1 MLQMRINYEFMK
13 TVFTLLCVI
22 SISLCSFGQKA
33 KLSKADK
40 KYEKYSYIDAIEIYK
55 KVADKGYKSV
65 ELFQKLGNAYYF
77 NGELEKAATSYESL
91 FALNEE
97 VAPEYYFRYAQ
108 ALKAIGNYEKSNQY
122 MELFAAKTNDSRG
135 KLFLQNKNYLNDID
149 VNTGKYILDTTT
161 INSEF
166 YDYGPSFFGNKIV
179 FTSSR
184 SDGNQYTK
192 IHDWTKQTFT
202 DLFIVSMDT
211 EGKFEQVENFSKTIN
226 TKFNE
231 SSPVFTKDG
240 KTMYFTRNNYN
251 DGKKRKSDDKVILEK
266 IYKAKLV
273 NNEWTNITELPF
285 SNDNYKTAHPALS
298 LDEKTLYFA
307 SNMPGSYGNSDL
319 YKVAIDK
326 HGKFGTPENLGPTI
340 NTEGRE
346 TFPFIDANNNLF
358 FASDGHLGL
367 GGLDIFEAKANGT
380 SFEKPLNIGKPV
392 NSSKD
397 DFGYVVNSDN
407 LGFFSSNR
415 KGGKGFDDIYTFK
428 ICTHILTGVITDADT
443 KEILPNAK
451 VTLFDDKM
459 TMIAETIASEKGMY
473 LFKIECNKKYFV
485 RASKEN
491 YDSNEKSFE
500 AVAITGTSVLDL
512 ELKQNIFPIE
522 VGTDL
527 AKLLNISIIYFD
539 LDKWNIR
546 PDAAQDLE
554 KIIAVMN
561 QYPTM
566 TIAIR
571 SHTDS
576 RQTHKYNE
584 QLSDKR
590 AKATLEFMVYNGIA
604 RNRLTAKGFG
614 ETQLL
619 NNCSDNQP
627 CSEEEHQKNRRS
639 EFIVVKM

>member
-1 MLQMRINYEFMK
+1 MRINLKPMK
-13 TVFTLLCVI
+13 TIYTLLYI
-22 SISLCSFGQKA
+22 LSITCCSFGQGV
-33 KLSKADK
+33 KLAKADK
-40 KYEKYSYIDAIEIYK
+40 KYEKYAYIDAIEIYE
-55 KVADKGYKSV
+55 KVAEKGYKSV
-65 ELFQKLGNAYYF
+65 DLFQKLGNAYYF
-77 NGELEKAATSYESL
+77 NGNLDKAAKSYDAL

-108 ALKAIGNYEKSNQY
+108 TLKAIGNYEKSNQY

-149 VNTGKYILDTTT
+149 VNTGKYILDTTN

-202 DLFIVSMDT
+202 DLFIVSMNA
-211 EGKFEQVENFSKTIN
+211 EGKLEQVENFSKTIN

-266 IYKAKLV
+266 IYKAELV

-298 LDEKTLYFA
+298 PDEKTLYFA

-319 YKVAIDK
+319 YKVSIDK
-326 HGKFGTPENLGPTI
+326 NGKFGTPENLGPTI

-367 GGLDIFEAKANGT
+367 GGLDIFEAKVNGK
-380 SFEKPLNIGKPV
+380 SFEKPINIGKPV
-392 NSSKD
+392 NSTKD
-397 DFGYVVNSDN
+397 DFGYVVNSEN
-407 LGFFSSNR
+407 LGFFSSSR
-415 KGGKGFDDIYTFK
+415 EGGKGFDDIYTFK
-428 ICTHILTGVITDADT
+428 ICTHILKGIITDAET

-459 TMIAETIASEKGMY
+459 TIISETIASEKGIY
-473 LFKIECNKKYFV
+473 QFKIECNKKYYV
-485 RASKEN
+485 RASKET
-491 YDSNEKSFE
+491 YDTNEKSFD
-500 AVAITGTSVLDL
+500 AVSTIGTSTLDL
-512 ELKQNIFPIE
+512 ELKSNVLPIE

-527 AKLLNISIIYFD
+527 AKLFNISIIYFD

-546 PDAAQDLE
+546 PDAVEDLE
-554 KIIAVMN
+554 KIIQVLH
-561 QYPTM
+561 QYPAM
-566 TIAIR
+566 TITIR

-584 QLSDKR
+584 QLSGKR
-590 AKATLEFMVYNGIA
+590 ANSTLEFIVKNGIA
-604 RNRLTAKGFG
+604 RNRLTAKGYG

-619 NNCSDNQP
+619 NNCSDNIP

>member
-1 MLQMRINYEFMK
+1 MLKMRINLKPMK
-13 TVFTLLCVI
+13 TIYTLLYI
-22 SISLCSFGQKA
+22 LSITCCSFGQGV
-33 KLSKADK
+33 KLAKADK
-40 KYEKYSYIDAIEIYK
+40 KYEKYAYIDAIEIYE
-55 KVADKGYKSV
+55 KVAEKGYKSV
-65 ELFQKLGNAYYF
+65 DLFQKLGNAYYF
-77 NGELEKAATSYESL
+77 NGNLDKAAKSYDAL

-108 ALKAIGNYEKSNQY
+108 TLKAIGNYEKSNQY

-202 DLFIVSMDT
+202 DLFIVSMNA
-211 EGKFEQVENFSKTIN
+211 EGKLEQVENFSKKIN

-266 IYKAKLV
+266 IYKAELV

-298 LDEKTLYFA
+298 PDEKTLYFA

-319 YKVAIDK
+319 YKVSIDK
-326 HGKFGTPENLGPTI
+326 NGKFGTPENLGPTI

-346 TFPFIDANNNLF
+346 TFPFIDADNNLF
-358 FASDGHLGL
+358 FASDGHPGL
-367 GGLDIFEAKANGT
+367 GGLDIFETKVNNN
-380 SFEKPLNIGKPV
+380 SFEKPVNIGKPL
-392 NSSKD
+392 NSQLD
-397 DFGYVVNSDN
+397 DFGYVTNKDG

-415 KGGKGFDDIYTFK
+415 DGGIGFDDIYTFR
-428 ICTHILTGVITDADT
+428 ICTHTLSGLITDIDT
-443 KEILPNAK
+443 KEILPNSK
-451 VTLFDDKM
+451 VILYDDKM
-459 TMIAETIASEKGMY
+459 NKISETIASEKGLY
-473 LFKIECNKKYFV
+473 SFKIDCNKKYLV
-485 RASKEN
+485 RVSKEE
-491 YDSNEKSFE
+491 YETIEKSFE
-500 AVAITGTSVLDL
+500 PISINEESKLDF
-512 ELKQNIFPIE
+512 ELKRKIFPIE

-527 AKLLNISIIYFD
+527 AKVLNISIIYFD

-546 PDAAQDLE
+546 KDAAEDLE

-561 QYPTM
+561 QYPSM
-566 TIAIR
+566 TIDIR

-576 RQTHKYNE
+576 RQSHKYNE
-584 QLSDKR
+584 QLSDRR
-590 AKATLEFMVYNGIA
+590 AKSTLEFMVKNGIN
-604 RNRLTAKGFG
+604 RSRLTAKGYG
-614 ETQLL
+614 ETQLV
-619 NNCSDNQP
+619 NNCSDDVP
-627 CSEEEHQKNRRS
+627 CSETEHQKNRRS
-639 EFIVVKM
+639 EFIVIKM

>member
-1 MLQMRINYEFMK
+1 MLKMRINLKPMK
-13 TVFTLLCVI
+13 TIYTLLYI
-22 SISLCSFGQKA
+22 LSITCCSFGQGV
-33 KLSKADK
+33 KLAKADK
-40 KYEKYSYIDAIEIYK
+40 KYEKYAYIDAIEIYE
-55 KVADKGYKSV
+55 KVAEKGYKSV
-65 ELFQKLGNAYYF
+65 DLFQKLGNAYYF
-77 NGELEKAATSYESL
+77 NGNLDKAAKSYNAL

-108 ALKAIGNYEKSNQY
+108 TLKAIGNYEKSNQY

-166 YDYGPSFFGNKIV
+166 YDYGTSFFGNKIV

-202 DLFIVSMDT
+202 DLFIVSMDA
-211 EGKFEQVENFSKTIN
+211 EGKLEQVENFSKTIN

-266 IYKAKLV
+266 IYKADLV

-298 LDEKTLYFA
+298 PDEKTLYFA

-319 YKVAIDK
+319 YKVSIDK
-326 HGKFGTPENLGPTI
+326 NGKFGTPENLGPTI

-346 TFPFIDANNNLF
+346 TFPFIDANNNLI

-367 GGLDIFEAKANGT
+367 GGLDIFEAKANGK
-380 SFEKPLNIGKPV
+380 SFEKPINIGKPV
-392 NSSKD
+392 NSTKD
-397 DFGYVVNSDN
+397 DFGYVVNSEN

-415 KGGKGFDDIYTFK
+415 DGGKGFDDIYTFK
-428 ICTHILTGVITDADT
+428 ICTHMLTGIITDAET
-443 KEILPNAK
+443 KEILPDAK

-459 TMIAETIASEKGMY
+459 TLISETIASENGIY
-473 LFKIECNKKYFV
+473 QFKIECNKKYYV
-485 RASKEN
+485 RASKETYN
-491 YDSNEKSFE
+491 TNEKSFD
-500 AVAITGTSVLDL
+500 AVSIIGTSTLDI
-512 ELKQNIFPIE
+512 ELKRNVFPIE

-527 AKLLNISIIYFD
+527 AKLFNISIIYFD

-546 PDAAQDLE
+546 PDAAEDLE
-554 KIIAVMN
+554 KIIQVLQ
-561 QYPTM
+561 QYPAM
-566 TIAIR
+566 TIDIR

-590 AKATLEFMVYNGIA
+590 ANSTLEFIINNGIA
-604 RNRLTAKGFG
+604 RNRLTAKGYG

-619 NNCSDNQP
+619 NNCADNQP

-639 EFIVVKM
+639 EFIVIKM

>member
-1 MLQMRINYEFMK
+1 MRINLKPMK
-13 TVFTLLCVI
+13 TIYTLLYI
-22 SISLCSFGQKA
+22 LSITCCSFGQGV
-33 KLSKADK
+33 KLAKADK
-40 KYEKYSYIDAIEIYK
+40 KYEKYAYIDAIEIYE
-55 KVADKGYKSV
+55 KVAEKGYKSDD
-65 ELFQKLGNAYYF
+65 LFQKLGNAYYF
-77 NGELEKAATSYESL
+77 NGNLDKAAKSYDAL

-108 ALKAIGNYEKSNQY
+108 TLKAIGNYEKSNQY

-202 DLFIVSMDT
+202 DLFIVSMNA
-211 EGKFEQVENFSKTIN
+211 EGKLEQVENFSKTIN

-266 IYKAKLV
+266 IYKAVLV
-273 NNEWTNITELPF
+273 NNEWSNITELPF

-298 LDEKTLYFA
+298 ADEKTLYFA

-319 YKVAIDK
+319 YKVSIDK
-326 HGKFGTPENLGPTI
+326 NGKFGTPENLGPTI

-346 TFPFIDANNNLF
+346 TFPFIDANNNLI

-367 GGLDIFEAKANGT
+367 GGLDIFEAKANGK
-380 SFEKPLNIGKPV
+380 SFEKPINIGKPV
-392 NSSKD
+392 NSTKD
-397 DFGYVVNSDN
+397 DFGYVVNSEN

-415 KGGKGFDDIYTFK
+415 DGGKGFDDIYTFK
-428 ICTHILTGVITDADT
+428 ICTHILTGIITDAET
-443 KEILPNAK
+443 KEILPDAK

-459 TMIAETIASEKGMY
+459 TLISETIASEKGIY
-473 LFKIECNKKYFV
+473 QFKIECNKKYYV
-485 RASKEN
+485 RASKETYN
-491 YDSNEKSFE
+491 TNEKSFD
-500 AVAITGTSVLDL
+500 AVSIIGTSTLDI
-512 ELKQNIFPIE
+512 ELKRNVFPIE

-527 AKLLNISIIYFD
+527 AKLFNISIIYFD

-546 PDAAQDLE
+546 PDAAEDLE
-554 KIIAVMN
+554 KIIQVLQ
-561 QYPTM
+561 QYPAM
-566 TIAIR
+566 TIDIR

-590 AKATLEFMVYNGIA
+590 ANSTLEFIVNNGIA
-604 RNRLTAKGFG
+604 RNRLTAKGYG

-619 NNCSDNQP
+619 NNCADNQP

>member
-1 MLQMRINYEFMK
+1 MRINLKPMK
-13 TVFTLLCVI
+13 TIYTLLYI
-22 SISLCSFGQKA
+22 LSITCSSFGQEV
-33 KLSKADK
+33 KLAKADK
-40 KYEKYSYIDAIEIYK
+40 KYEKYAYIDAIEVYE
-55 KVADKGYKSV
+55 KVAEKGYKSV
-65 ELFQKLGNAYYF
+65 DLFQKLGNAYYF
-77 NGELEKAATSYESL
+77 NGNLDKAAKSYDAL

-97 VAPEYYFRYAQ
+97 VAPEYYFRYAHT
-108 ALKAIGNYEKSNQY
+108 LKVIGNYEKSNQY

-149 VNTGKYILDTTT
+149 VNTGKYILDTTN

-202 DLFIVSMDT
+202 DLFIVSMNA
-211 EGKFEQVENFSKTIN
+211 EGKLEQVENFSKTIN

-266 IYKAKLV
+266 IYKAELV

-298 LDEKTLYFA
+298 PDEKTLYFA

-319 YKVAIDK
+319 YKVSIDK
-326 HGKFGTPENLGPTI
+326 NGKFGTPENLGPTI

-367 GGLDIFEAKANGT
+367 GGLDIFETKVNGK
-380 SFEKPLNIGKPV
+380 SFEKPINIGKPV
-392 NSSKD
+392 NSTKD
-397 DFGYVVNSDN
+397 DFGYVVNSEN

-415 KGGKGFDDIYTFK
+415 DGGKGFDDIYTFK
-428 ICTHILTGVITDADT
+428 ICTHIISGIITDVET

-451 VTLFDDKM
+451 VMLFDDKM
-459 TMIAETIASEKGMY
+459 TIISETIASEKGIY
-473 LFKIECNKKYFV
+473 QFKIECNKKYYV
-485 RASKEN
+485 RASKET
-491 YDSNEKSFE
+491 YDTNEKSFD
-500 AVAITGTSVLDL
+500 AVSTIGTSTLDI
-512 ELKQNIFPIE
+512 ELKRNVFPIE

-527 AKLLNISIIYFD
+527 AKLFNISIIYFD

-546 PDAAQDLE
+546 PDAAEDLE
-554 KIIAVMN
+554 KIIQVLH
-561 QYPTM
+561 QYPAM

-571 SHTDS
+571 SHTDC

-590 AKATLEFMVYNGIA
+590 ANSTLEFIVKNGIA
-604 RNRLTAKGFG
+604 RNRLTAKGYG

-619 NNCSDNQP
+619 NNCSDNIP

>member
-1 MLQMRINYEFMK
+1 MRINLKPMK
-13 TVFTLLCVI
+13 TIYTLLYI
-22 SISLCSFGQKA
+22 LSITCCSFGQGV
-33 KLSKADK
+33 KLAKADK
-40 KYEKYSYIDAIEIYK
+40 KYEKYAYIDAIEIYE
-55 KVADKGYKSV
+55 KVAEKGYKSV
-65 ELFQKLGNAYYF
+65 DLFQKLGNAYYF
-77 NGELEKAATSYESL
+77 NGNLDKAAKSYDAL

-108 ALKAIGNYEKSNQY
+108 TLKVIGNYEKSNQY

-166 YDYGPSFFGNKIV
+166 YDYGTSFFGNKIV

-211 EGKFEQVENFSKTIN
+211 EGKLEQVENFSKTIN

-266 IYKAKLV
+266 IYKAELV

-298 LDEKTLYFA
+298 PDEKTLYFA

-319 YKVAIDK
+319 YKVSIDK
-326 HGKFGTPENLGPTI
+326 NGKFGTPENLGPTI

-346 TFPFIDANNNLF
+346 TFPFIDANNNLI

-367 GGLDIFEAKANGT
+367 GGLDIFEAKANGK
-380 SFEKPLNIGKPV
+380 SFEKPINIGKPV
-392 NSSKD
+392 NSTKD
-397 DFGYVVNSDN
+397 DFGYVVNSEN

-415 KGGKGFDDIYTFK
+415 DGGKGFDDIYTFK
-428 ICTHILTGVITDADT
+428 ICTHMLTGIITDAET

-459 TMIAETIASEKGMY
+459 TIISETIASEKGIY
-473 LFKIECNKKYFV
+473 QFKIECNKKYYV
-485 RASKEN
+485 RASKETYN
-491 YDSNEKSFE
+491 TNEKSFD
-500 AVAITGTSVLDL
+500 AVSTIGTSTLDL
-512 ELKQNIFPIE
+512 ELKRNVFPIE
-522 VGTDL
+522 VGTNL
-527 AKLLNISIIYFD
+527 AKLFNISIIYFD

-546 PDAAQDLE
+546 PGAAEDLE
-554 KIIAVMN
+554 KIIQVLH
-561 QYPTM
+561 QYPAM

-590 AKATLEFMVYNGIA
+590 ANSTLEFIVKNGIA
-604 RNRLTAKGFG
+604 RNRLTAKGYG

-619 NNCSDNQP
+619 NNCSDNIP

>member
-1 MLQMRINYEFMK
+1 MRINLKPMK
-13 TVFTLLCVI
+13 TIYTLLYI
-22 SISLCSFGQKA
+22 LSITCCSFGQGV
-33 KLSKADK
+33 KLAKADK
-40 KYEKYSYIDAIEIYK
+40 KYEKYAYIDAIEIYE
-55 KVADKGYKSV
+55 KVAEKGYKSV
-65 ELFQKLGNAYYF
+65 DLFQKLGNAYYF
-77 NGELEKAATSYESL
+77 NGNLDKAAKSYDAL

-108 ALKAIGNYEKSNQY
+108 TLKAIGNYEKSNQY

-149 VNTGKYILDTTT
+149 VNTGKYILDTTN

-184 SDGNQYTK
+184 SDGNQHTK

-202 DLFIVSMDT
+202 DLFIVSMNA
-211 EGKFEQVENFSKTIN
+211 EGKLEQVENFSKKIN

-266 IYKAKLV
+266 IYKAELV

-298 LDEKTLYFA
+298 PDEKTLYFA

-319 YKVAIDK
+319 YKVSIDK
-326 HGKFGTPENLGPTI
+326 NGKFGTPENLGPTI

-367 GGLDIFEAKANGT
+367 GGLDIFQAKVNGK
-380 SFEKPLNIGKPV
+380 SFEKPINISKPV
-392 NSSKD
+392 NSTKD
-397 DFGYVVNSDN
+397 DFAYVVNSEN

-415 KGGKGFDDIYTFK
+415 DGGKGFDDIYTFK
-428 ICTHILTGVITDADT
+428 ICTHIISGIITDVET

-459 TMIAETIASEKGMY
+459 TIISETIASEKGIY
-473 LFKIECNKKYFV
+473 QFKIECNKKYYV
-485 RASKEN
+485 RASKET
-491 YDSNEKSFE
+491 YDTNEKSFD
-500 AVAITGTSVLDL
+500 AVSTIGTSTLDL
-512 ELKQNIFPIE
+512 ELKRNVFPIE

-527 AKLLNISIIYFD
+527 AKLFNISIIYFD

-546 PDAAQDLE
+546 PDAAEDLE
-554 KIIAVMN
+554 KIIQVLH
-561 QYPTM
+561 QYPAM

-590 AKATLEFMVYNGIA
+590 ANSTLEFIVKNGIA
-604 RNRLTAKGFG
+604 RNRLTAKGYG

-619 NNCSDNQP
+619 NNCSDNIP

>member
-1 MLQMRINYEFMK
+1 MRINLKPMK
-13 TVFTLLCVI
+13 KIYTLLYI
-22 SISLCSFGQKA
+22 LSITCCSFGQGV
-33 KLSKADK
+33 KLAKADK
-40 KYEKYSYIDAIEIYK
+40 KYEKYAYIDAIEIYE
-55 KVADKGYKSV
+55 KVAEKGYKSV
-65 ELFQKLGNAYYF
+65 DLFQKLGNAYYF
-77 NGELEKAATSYESL
+77 NGNLDKAAKSYDAL

-108 ALKAIGNYEKSNQY
+108 TLKAIGNYEKSNQY

-149 VNTGKYILDTTT
+149 VNTGKYILDTTN

-192 IHDWTKQTFT
+192 IHDWTKQNFT
-202 DLFIVSMDT
+202 DLFIVSMDA
-211 EGKFEQVENFSKTIN
+211 ERKLEQVENFSKTIN

-266 IYKAKLV
+266 IYKAELV

-298 LDEKTLYFA
+298 PDEKTLYFA

-319 YKVAIDK
+319 YKVSIDK
-326 HGKFGTPENLGPTI
+326 NGKFGKPENLGPTI

-346 TFPFIDANNNLF
+346 TFPFIDANNNLI
-358 FASDGHLGL
+358 FASDGHIGL
-367 GGLDIFEAKANGT
+367 GGLDIFEAKVNGK
-380 SFEKPLNIGKPV
+380 SFEKPINIGKPV
-392 NSSKD
+392 NSTKD
-397 DFGYVVNSDN
+397 DFGYVVNSEN

-415 KGGKGFDDIYTFK
+415 DGGKGFDDIYTFK
-428 ICTHILTGVITDADT
+428 ICTHMLTGIITDAET
-443 KEILPNAK
+443 KEILPDAK

-459 TMIAETIASEKGMY
+459 TIISETIASENGIY
-473 LFKIECNKKYFV
+473 QFKIECNKKYYV
-485 RASKEN
+485 RASKETYN
-491 YDSNEKSFE
+491 TNEKSFD
-500 AVAITGTSVLDL
+500 AVSIIGTSTLDI
-512 ELKQNIFPIE
+512 ELKRNVFPIE

-527 AKLLNISIIYFD
+527 AKLFNISIIYFD

-546 PDAAQDLE
+546 PDAAEDLE
-554 KIIAVMN
+554 KIIQVLH
-561 QYPTM
+561 QYPAM
-566 TIAIR
+566 TIDIR

-576 RQTHKYNE
+576 RQIHKYNE

-590 AKATLEFMVYNGIA
+590 ANSTLEFIVNNGIA
-604 RNRLTAKGFG
+604 RNRLTAKGYG

-619 NNCSDNQP
+619 NNCADNQP

-639 EFIVVKM
+639 EFIVIKM

>member
-1 MLQMRINYEFMK
+1 MK
-13 TVFTLLCVI
+13 TIYTLLYI
-22 SISLCSFGQKA
+22 LSITCCSFGQGV
-33 KLSKADK
+33 KLAKADK
-40 KYEKYSYIDAIEIYK
+40 KYEKYAYIDAIEIYE
-55 KVADKGYKSV
+55 KVAEKGYKSV
-65 ELFQKLGNAYYF
+65 DLFQKLGNAYYF
-77 NGELEKAATSYESL
+77 NGNLDKAAKSYDAL

-108 ALKAIGNYEKSNQY
+108 TLKVIGNYEKSNQY

-149 VNTGKYILDTTT
+149 VNTGKYILDTTN

-202 DLFIVSMDT
+202 DLFIVLMNA
-211 EGKFEQVENFSKTIN
+211 EGKLEQVENFSKTIN

-266 IYKAKLV
+266 IYKAELV

-298 LDEKTLYFA
+298 PDEKILYFA

-319 YKVAIDK
+319 YKVSIDK
-326 HGKFGTPENLGPTI
+326 NGKFGTPENLGPTI

-367 GGLDIFEAKANGT
+367 GGLDIFEAKANGK
-380 SFEKPLNIGKPV
+380 SFEKPINISKPV
-392 NSSKD
+392 NSTKD
-397 DFGYVVNSDN
+397 DFGYIVNGEN

-415 KGGKGFDDIYTFK
+415 DGGKGFDDIYTFK
-428 ICTHILTGVITDADT
+428 ICTHIISGIITDVET

-459 TMIAETIASEKGMY
+459 TIISETISSEKGIY
-473 LFKIECNKKYFV
+473 QFKIECNKKYYV
-485 RASKEN
+485 RASKET
-491 YDSNEKSFE
+491 YDTNEKSFD
-500 AVAITGTSVLDL
+500 AVSTIGTSTLDL
-512 ELKQNIFPIE
+512 ELKRNVFPIE

-527 AKLLNISIIYFD
+527 AKLFNISIIYFD

-546 PDAAQDLE
+546 PDAAEDLE
-554 KIIAVMN
+554 KIIQVLH
-561 QYPTM
+561 QYPAM

-590 AKATLEFMVYNGIA
+590 ANSTLEFIVKNGIA
-604 RNRLTAKGFG
+604 RNRLTAKGYG

-619 NNCSDNQP
+619 NNCSDNIP

-639 EFIVVKM
+639 EFIVIKM

>member
-1 MLQMRINYEFMK
+1 MLKMRINLKPMK
-13 TVFTLLCVI
+13 TIYTLLYI
-22 SISLCSFGQKA
+22 LSITCCSFGQGV
-33 KLSKADK
+33 KLAKADK
-40 KYEKYSYIDAIEIYK
+40 KYEKYAYIDAIEIYE
-55 KVADKGYKSV
+55 KVAEKGYKSV
-65 ELFQKLGNAYYF
+65 DLFQKLGNAYYF
-77 NGELEKAATSYESL
+77 NGNLDKAAKSYDAL

-108 ALKAIGNYEKSNQY
+108 TLKAIGNYEKSNQY

-202 DLFIVSMDT
+202 DLFIVSMNA
-211 EGKFEQVENFSKTIN
+211 EGKLEQVENFSKTIN

-266 IYKAKLV
+266 IYKAELV

-298 LDEKTLYFA
+298 PDEKTLYFA

-319 YKVAIDK
+319 YKVSIDK
-326 HGKFGTPENLGPTI
+326 NGKFGTPENLGPTI

-346 TFPFIDANNNLF
+346 TFPFIDANNNLI

-367 GGLDIFEAKANGT
+367 GGLDIFEAKANGK
-380 SFEKPLNIGKPV
+380 SFEKPINIGKPV
-392 NSSKD
+392 NSTKD
-397 DFGYVVNSDN
+397 DFGYVVNSEN

-415 KGGKGFDDIYTFK
+415 DGGKGFDDIYTFK
-428 ICTHILTGVITDADT
+428 ICTHMLTGIITDAET
-443 KEILPNAK
+443 TEILPNAK

-459 TMIAETIASEKGMY
+459 TIISETIASEKGIY
-473 LFKIECNKKYFV
+473 QFKIECNKKYYV
-485 RASKEN
+485 RASKET
-491 YDSNEKSFE
+491 YDTNEKSFD
-500 AVAITGTSVLDL
+500 AVSTIGTSTLDL
-512 ELKQNIFPIE
+512 ELKRNVFPIE

-527 AKLLNISIIYFD
+527 AKLFNISIIYFD

-546 PDAAQDLE
+546 PDAAEDLE
-554 KIIAVMN
+554 KIIQVLH
-561 QYPTM
+561 QYPAM
-566 TIAIR
+566 TIDIR

-590 AKATLEFMVYNGIA
+590 ANSTLEFIVNNGIA
-604 RNRLTAKGFG
+604 RNRLTAKGYG

-619 NNCSDNQP
+619 NNCADNQP

>member
-1 MLQMRINYEFMK
+1 MRINLKPMK
-13 TVFTLLCVI
+13 TIYTLLYI
-22 SISLCSFGQKA
+22 LSITCCSFGQGV
-33 KLSKADK
+33 KLAKADK
-40 KYEKYSYIDAIEIYK
+40 KYEKYAYIDAIEIYE
-55 KVADKGYKSV
+55 KVAEKGYKSV
-65 ELFQKLGNAYYF
+65 DLFQKLGNAYYF
-77 NGELEKAATSYESL
+77 NGNLDKAAKSYDAL

-108 ALKAIGNYEKSNQY
+108 TLKAIGNYEKSNQY

-202 DLFIVSMDT
+202 DLFIVSMDA
-211 EGKFEQVENFSKTIN
+211 EGKLEQVENFSKTIN

-266 IYKAKLV
+266 IYKAELV

-298 LDEKTLYFA
+298 PDEKTLYFA

-319 YKVAIDK
+319 YKVSIDK
-326 HGKFGTPENLGPTI
+326 NGKFGTPENLGPTI

-346 TFPFIDANNNLF
+346 TFPFIDANNNLI

-367 GGLDIFEAKANGT
+367 GGLDIFEAKANGK
-380 SFEKPLNIGKPV
+380 SFEKPINIGKPV
-392 NSSKD
+392 NSTKD
-397 DFGYVVNSDN
+397 DFGYVVNSEN

-415 KGGKGFDDIYTFK
+415 DGGKGFDDIYTFK
-428 ICTHILTGVITDADT
+428 ICTHILTGIITDAET
-443 KEILPNAK
+443 KEILPDAK

-459 TMIAETIASEKGMY
+459 TLISETIASEKGIY
-473 LFKIECNKKYFV
+473 QFKIECNKKYYV
-485 RASKEN
+485 RASKETYN
-491 YDSNEKSFE
+491 TNEKSFD
-500 AVAITGTSVLDL
+500 AVSIIGTSTLDI
-512 ELKQNIFPIE
+512 ELKRNVFPIE

-527 AKLLNISIIYFD
+527 AKLFNISIIYFD

-546 PDAAQDLE
+546 PDAAEDLE
-554 KIIAVMN
+554 KIIQVLQ
-561 QYPTM
+561 QYPAM
-566 TIAIR
+566 TIDIR

-590 AKATLEFMVYNGIA
+590 ANSTLEFIVNNGIA
-604 RNRLTAKGFG
+604 RNRLTAKGYG

-619 NNCSDNQP
+619 NNCADNQP

>member
-1 MLQMRINYEFMK
+1 MLKMRINLKPMK
-13 TVFTLLCVI
+13 TIYTLLYI
-22 SISLCSFGQKA
+22 LSITCCSFGQGV
-33 KLSKADK
+33 KLAKADK
-40 KYEKYSYIDAIEIYK
+40 KYEKYAYIDAIEIYE
-55 KVADKGYKSV
+55 KVAEKGYKSV
-65 ELFQKLGNAYYF
+65 DLFQKLGNAYYF
-77 NGELEKAATSYESL
+77 NGNLDKAAKSYDAL

-108 ALKAIGNYEKSNQY
+108 TLKAIGNYEKSNQY

-149 VNTGKYILDTTT
+149 VNTGKYILDTTN

-202 DLFIVSMDT
+202 DLFIVSMNA
-211 EGKFEQVENFSKTIN
+211 EGKLEQVENFSKTIN

-266 IYKAKLV
+266 IYKAELV

-298 LDEKTLYFA
+298 PDEKTLYFA

-319 YKVAIDK
+319 YKVSIDK
-326 HGKFGTPENLGPTI
+326 NGKFGTPENLGPTI

-367 GGLDIFEAKANGT
+367 GGLDIFEAKVNGK
-380 SFEKPLNIGKPV
+380 SFEKPINISKPV
-392 NSSKD
+392 NSTKD
-397 DFGYVVNSDN
+397 DFAYVVNSEN

-415 KGGKGFDDIYTFK
+415 DGGKGFDDIYTFK
-428 ICTHILTGVITDADT
+428 ICTHIISGIITDVET

-451 VTLFDDKM
+451 VMLFDDKM
-459 TMIAETIASEKGMY
+459 TIISEIIASEKGIY
-473 LFKIECNKKYFV
+473 QFKIECNKKYYV
-485 RASKEN
+485 RASKET
-491 YDSNEKSFE
+491 YDTNEKSFD
-500 AVAITGTSVLDL
+500 AVSTIGTSTLDL
-512 ELKQNIFPIE
+512 ELKRNEFPIE

-527 AKLLNISIIYFD
+527 AKLFNISIIYFD

-546 PDAAQDLE
+546 PDAAEDLE
-554 KIIAVMN
+554 KIIQVLH
-561 QYPTM
+561 QYPAM

-571 SHTDS
+571 SHTDN

-590 AKATLEFMVYNGIA
+590 ANSTLEFIVKNGIA
-604 RNRLTAKGFG
+604 KNRLTAKGYG

-619 NNCSDNQP
+619 NNCSDNIP

-639 EFIVVKM
+639 EFIVIKM

>member
-1 MLQMRINYEFMK
+1 MRINLKPMK
-13 TVFTLLCVI
+13 TIYTLLYI
-22 SISLCSFGQKA
+22 LSITCCSFGQGV
-33 KLSKADK
+33 KLAKADK
-40 KYEKYSYIDAIEIYK
+40 KYEKYAYIDAIEIYE
-55 KVADKGYKSV
+55 KVAEKGYKSV
-65 ELFQKLGNAYYF
+65 DLFQKLGNAYYF
-77 NGELEKAATSYESL
+77 NGNLDKAAKSYDAL

-108 ALKAIGNYEKSNQY
+108 TLKAIGNYEKSNQY

-202 DLFIVSMDT
+202 DLFIVSMNA
-211 EGKFEQVENFSKTIN
+211 EGKLEQVENFSKTIN

-266 IYKAKLV
+266 IYKAELV

-298 LDEKTLYFA
+298 PDEKTLYFA

-319 YKVAIDK
+319 YKVSIDK
-326 HGKFGTPENLGPTI
+326 NGKFGTPENLGPTI

-346 TFPFIDANNNLF
+346 TFPFIDANNNLI

-367 GGLDIFEAKANGT
+367 GGLDIFEAKANGK
-380 SFEKPLNIGKPV
+380 SFEKPINIGKPV
-392 NSSKD
+392 NSTKD
-397 DFGYVVNSDN
+397 DFGYVVNSEN

-415 KGGKGFDDIYTFK
+415 DGGKGFDDIYTFK
-428 ICTHILTGVITDADT
+428 ICTHILTGIITDAET
-443 KEILPNAK
+443 KEILPDAK

-459 TMIAETIASEKGMY
+459 TLISETIASEKGIY
-473 LFKIECNKKYFV
+473 QFKIECNKKYYV
-485 RASKEN
+485 RASKETYN
-491 YDSNEKSFE
+491 TNEKSFD
-500 AVAITGTSVLDL
+500 AVSIIGTSTLDI
-512 ELKQNIFPIE
+512 ELKRNVFPIE

-527 AKLLNISIIYFD
+527 AKLFNISIIYFD

-546 PDAAQDLE
+546 PDAAEDLE
-554 KIIAVMN
+554 KIIQVLQ
-561 QYPTM
+561 QYPAM
-566 TIAIR
+566 TIDIR

-590 AKATLEFMVYNGIA
+590 ANSTLEFIVNNGIA
-604 RNRLTAKGFG
+604 RNRLTAKGYG

-619 NNCSDNQP
+619 NNCADNQP

>member
-1 MLQMRINYEFMK
+1 MLKMRINLKPMK
-13 TVFTLLCVI
+13 TIYTLLYI
-22 SISLCSFGQKA
+22 LSITCCSFGQGV
-33 KLSKADK
+33 KLAKADK
-40 KYEKYSYIDAIEIYK
+40 KYEKYAYIDAIEIYE
-55 KVADKGYKSV
+55 KVAEKGYKSV
-65 ELFQKLGNAYYF
+65 DLFQKLGNAYYF
-77 NGELEKAATSYESL
+77 NGNLDKAAKSYDAL

-108 ALKAIGNYEKSNQY
+108 TLKAIGNYEKSNQY

-149 VNTGKYILDTTT
+149 VNTGKYILDTTN

-184 SDGNQYTK
+184 NDRNQYTK

-202 DLFIVSMDT
+202 DLFIVSMDA
-211 EGKFEQVENFSKTIN
+211 EGKLEQVENFSKTIN

-266 IYKAKLV
+266 IYKAELV

-298 LDEKTLYFA
+298 PDEKTLYFA

-319 YKVAIDK
+319 YKVSIDK
-326 HGKFGTPENLGPTI
+326 NGKFGTPENLGPTI

-367 GGLDIFEAKANGT
+367 GGLDIFEAKVNGK
-380 SFEKPLNIGKPV
+380 SFEKPINIGKPV
-392 NSSKD
+392 NSTKD
-397 DFGYVVNSDN
+397 DFGYVVNSEN
-407 LGFFSSNR
+407 LGFFSSSR
-415 KGGKGFDDIYTFK
+415 EGGKGFDDIYTFK
-428 ICTHILTGVITDADT
+428 ICTHILKGIITDAET

-459 TMIAETIASEKGMY
+459 TIISETIASEKGIY
-473 LFKIECNKKYFV
+473 QFKIECNKKYYV
-485 RASKEN
+485 RASKET
-491 YDSNEKSFE
+491 YDTNEKSFD
-500 AVAITGTSVLDL
+500 AVSTIGTSTLDL
-512 ELKQNIFPIE
+512 ELKCNVFPIE

-527 AKLLNISIIYFD
+527 AKLFNISIIYFD

-546 PDAAQDLE
+546 PDAAEDLE
-554 KIIAVMN
+554 KIIQVLH
-561 QYPTM
+561 QYPAM

-590 AKATLEFMVYNGIA
+590 ANSTLEFIVKNGIA
-604 RNRLTAKGFG
+604 KNRLTAKGYG

-619 NNCSDNQP
+619 NNCSDNIP

-639 EFIVVKM
+639 EFIVIKM

>member
-1 MLQMRINYEFMK
+1 MRINLKPMK
-13 TVFTLLCVI
+13 TIYTLLYI
-22 SISLCSFGQKA
+22 LSITCCSFGQGV
-33 KLSKADK
+33 KLAKADK
-40 KYEKYSYIDAIEIYK
+40 KYEKYAYIDAIEIYK

-108 ALKAIGNYEKSNQY
+108 TLKAIGNYEKSNQY

-202 DLFIVSMDT
+202 DLFIVSMNA
-211 EGKFEQVENFSKTIN
+211 EGKLEQVENFSKTIN

-266 IYKAKLV
+266 IYKAELV

-298 LDEKTLYFA
+298 PDEKTLYFA

-319 YKVAIDK
+319 YKVSIDK
-326 HGKFGTPENLGPTI
+326 NGKFGTPENLGPTI

-346 TFPFIDANNNLF
+346 TFPFIDANNNLI

-367 GGLDIFEAKANGT
+367 GGLDIFEAKANGK
-380 SFEKPLNIGKPV
+380 SFEKPINIGKPV
-392 NSSKD
+392 NSTKD
-397 DFGYVVNSDN
+397 DFGYVVNSEN

-415 KGGKGFDDIYTFK
+415 DGGKGFDDIYTFK
-428 ICTHILTGVITDADT
+428 ICTHMLTGIITDAET
-443 KEILPNAK
+443 TEILPNAK

-459 TMIAETIASEKGMY
+459 TIISETIASEKGIY
-473 LFKIECNKKYFV
+473 QFKIECNKKYYV
-485 RASKEN
+485 RASKETYN
-491 YDSNEKSFE
+491 TNEKSFD
-500 AVAITGTSVLDL
+500 AVSIIGTSTLDI
-512 ELKQNIFPIE
+512 ELKRNVFPIE

-527 AKLLNISIIYFD
+527 AKLFNISIIYFD

-546 PDAAQDLE
+546 PDAAEDLE
-554 KIIAVMN
+554 KIIQVLH
-561 QYPTM
+561 QYPAM
-566 TIAIR
+566 TIDIR

-590 AKATLEFMVYNGIA
+590 ANSTLEFIVNNGIA
-604 RNRLTAKGFG
+604 RNRLTAKGYG

-619 NNCSDNQP
+619 NNCADNQP

>member
-1 MLQMRINYEFMK
+1 MRINLKPMK
-13 TVFTLLCVI
+13 TIYTLLYI
-22 SISLCSFGQKA
+22 LSITCCSFGQGV
-33 KLSKADK
+33 KLAKADK
-40 KYEKYSYIDAIEIYK
+40 KYEKYAYIDAIEIYE
-55 KVADKGYKSV
+55 KVAEKGYKSV
-65 ELFQKLGNAYYF
+65 DLFQKLGNAYYF
-77 NGELEKAATSYESL
+77 NGNLDKAAKSYDAL

-108 ALKAIGNYEKSNQY
+108 TLKAIGNYEKSNQY

-202 DLFIVSMDT
+202 DLFIVSMDA
-211 EGKFEQVENFSKTIN
+211 EGKLEQVENFSKTIN

-266 IYKAKLV
+266 IYKAELV

-298 LDEKTLYFA
+298 PDEKTLYFA

-319 YKVAIDK
+319 YKVSIDK
-326 HGKFGTPENLGPTI
+326 NGKFGTPENLGPTI

-346 TFPFIDANNNLF
+346 TFPFIDANNNLI

-367 GGLDIFEAKANGT
+367 GGLDIFEAKANGK
-380 SFEKPLNIGKPV
+380 SFEKPINIGKPV
-392 NSSKD
+392 NSTKD
-397 DFGYVVNSDN
+397 DFGYVVNSEN

-415 KGGKGFDDIYTFK
+415 DGGKGFDDIYTFK
-428 ICTHILTGVITDADT
+428 ICTHILTGIITDAET
-443 KEILPNAK
+443 KEILPDAK

-459 TMIAETIASEKGMY
+459 TLISETIASEKGIY
-473 LFKIECNKKYFV
+473 QFKIECNKKYYV
-485 RASKEN
+485 RASKETYN
-491 YDSNEKSFE
+491 TNEKSFD
-500 AVAITGTSVLDL
+500 AVSIIGTSTLDI
-512 ELKQNIFPIE
+512 ELKRNVFPIE

-527 AKLLNISIIYFD
+527 AKLFNISIIYFD

-546 PDAAQDLE
+546 PDAAEDLE
-554 KIIAVMN
+554 KIIQVLH
-561 QYPTM
+561 QYPAM
-566 TIAIR
+566 TIDIR

-590 AKATLEFMVYNGIA
+590 ANSTLEFIANNGIA
-604 RNRLTAKGFG
+604 RNRLTAKGYG

-619 NNCSDNQP
+619 NNCADNQP

>member
-1 MLQMRINYEFMK
+1 MLKMRINLKPMK
-13 TVFTLLCVI
+13 TIYTLLYI
-22 SISLCSFGQKA
+22 LSITCCSFGQGV
-33 KLSKADK
+33 KLAKADK
-40 KYEKYSYIDAIEIYK
+40 KYEKYAYIDAIEIYE
-55 KVADKGYKSV
+55 KVAEKGYKSV
-65 ELFQKLGNAYYF
+65 DLFQKLGNAYYF
-77 NGELEKAATSYESL
+77 NGNLDKAAKSYDAL

-108 ALKAIGNYEKSNQY
+108 TLKAIGNYEKSNQY

-149 VNTGKYILDTTT
+149 VNTGKYILDTTN

-202 DLFIVSMDT
+202 DLFIVSMNA
-211 EGKFEQVENFSKTIN
+211 EGKLEQVENFSKTIN

-266 IYKAKLV
+266 IYKAELV

-298 LDEKTLYFA
+298 PDEKTLYFA

-319 YKVAIDK
+319 YKVSIDK
-326 HGKFGTPENLGPTI
+326 NGKFGTPENLGPTI

-367 GGLDIFEAKANGT
+367 GGLDIFETKVNGK
-380 SFEKPLNIGKPV
+380 SFEKPINIGKPV
-392 NSSKD
+392 NSTKD
-397 DFGYVVNSDN
+397 DFDYVVNSEN

-415 KGGKGFDDIYTFK
+415 DGGKGFDDIYTFK
-428 ICTHILTGVITDADT
+428 ICTHIISGIITDAET

-451 VTLFDDKM
+451 VMLFDDKM
-459 TMIAETIASEKGMY
+459 TIISETIASEKGIY
-473 LFKIECNKKYFV
+473 QFKIECNKKYYV
-485 RASKEN
+485 RASKET
-491 YDSNEKSFE
+491 YDTNEKSFD
-500 AVAITGTSVLDL
+500 AVSTIGTSTLDL
-512 ELKQNIFPIE
+512 ELKSNVLPIE

-527 AKLLNISIIYFD
+527 AKLFNISIIYFD

-546 PDAAQDLE
+546 PDAVEDLE
-554 KIIAVMN
+554 KIIQVLH
-561 QYPTM
+561 QYPAM
-566 TIAIR
+566 TITIR
-571 SHTDS
+571 SHTDC

-590 AKATLEFMVYNGIA
+590 ANSTLEFIVKNGIA
-604 RNRLTAKGFG
+604 RNRLTAKGYG

-619 NNCSDNQP
+619 NNCSDNIP

>member
-1 MLQMRINYEFMK
+1 MRINLKPMK
-13 TVFTLLCVI
+13 TIYTLLYI
-22 SISLCSFGQKA
+22 LSITCCSFGQGV
-33 KLSKADK
+33 KLAKADK
-40 KYEKYSYIDAIEIYK
+40 KYEKYAYIDAIEIYE
-55 KVADKGYKSV
+55 KVAEKGYKSV
-65 ELFQKLGNAYYF
+65 DLFQKLGNAYYF
-77 NGELEKAATSYESL
+77 NGNLDKAAKSYDAL

-108 ALKAIGNYEKSNQY
+108 TLKAIGNYEKSNQY

-149 VNTGKYILDTTT
+149 VNTGKYILDTTN

-184 SDGNQYTK
+184 SDGNQHTK

-202 DLFIVSMDT
+202 DLFIVSMNA
-211 EGKFEQVENFSKTIN
+211 EGKLEQVENFSKTIN

-266 IYKAKLV
+266 IYKAELV

-285 SNDNYKTAHPALS
+285 SNDNYKIAHPALS
-298 LDEKTLYFA
+298 PDEKTLYFA

-319 YKVAIDK
+319 YKVSIDK
-326 HGKFGTPENLGPTI
+326 NGKFGTPENLGPTI

-367 GGLDIFEAKANGT
+367 GGLDIFEAKVNGK
-380 SFEKPLNIGKPV
+380 SFEKPINISKPV
-392 NSSKD
+392 NSTKD
-397 DFGYVVNSDN
+397 DFAYVVNSEN

-415 KGGKGFDDIYTFK
+415 DGGKGFDDIYTFK
-428 ICTHILTGVITDADT
+428 ICTHILKGIITDSET

-459 TMIAETIASEKGMY
+459 TIISETIASEKGIY
-473 LFKIECNKKYFV
+473 QFKIECNKKYYV
-485 RASKEN
+485 RASKET
-491 YDSNEKSFE
+491 YDTNEKSFD
-500 AVAITGTSVLDL
+500 AVSTIGTSTLDL
-512 ELKQNIFPIE
+512 ELKRNVFPIE

-527 AKLLNISIIYFD
+527 AKLFNISIIYFD
-539 LDKWNIR
+539 IDKWNIR
-546 PDAAQDLE
+546 PDAAEDLE
-554 KIIAVMN
+554 KIIQVLH
-561 QYPTM
+561 QYPAM
-566 TIAIR
+566 TIDIR

-590 AKATLEFMVYNGIA
+590 ANSTLEFIVKNGIA
-604 RNRLTAKGFG
+604 RNRLTAKGYG

-619 NNCSDNQP
+619 NNCSDNIP

>member
-1 MLQMRINYEFMK
+1 MRINLKPMK
-13 TVFTLLCVI
+13 TIYTLLYI
-22 SISLCSFGQKA
+22 LSITCCSFGQGV
-33 KLSKADK
+33 KLAKADK
-40 KYEKYSYIDAIEIYK
+40 KYEKYAYIDAIEIYE
-55 KVADKGYKSV
+55 KVAEKGYKSV
-65 ELFQKLGNAYYF
+65 DLFQKLGNAYYF
-77 NGELEKAATSYESL
+77 NGNLDKAAKSYDAL

-108 ALKAIGNYEKSNQY
+108 TLKAIGNYEKSNQY

-166 YDYGPSFFGNKIV
+166 YDYGTSFFGNKIV

-202 DLFIVSMDT
+202 DLFIVSMDA
-211 EGKFEQVENFSKTIN
+211 EGKLEQVENFSKTIN

-266 IYKAKLV
+266 IYKAELV

-298 LDEKTLYFA
+298 PDEKTLYFA

-319 YKVAIDK
+319 YKVSIDK
-326 HGKFGTPENLGPTI
+326 NGKFGTPENLGPTI

-346 TFPFIDANNNLF
+346 TFPFIDANNNLI

-367 GGLDIFEAKANGT
+367 GGLDIFEAKANGK
-380 SFEKPLNIGKPV
+380 SFEKPINIGKPV
-392 NSSKD
+392 NSTKD
-397 DFGYVVNSDN
+397 DFGYVVNSEN

-415 KGGKGFDDIYTFK
+415 DGGKGFDDIYTFK
-428 ICTHILTGVITDADT
+428 ICTHMLTGIITDAET

-459 TMIAETIASEKGMY
+459 TIISETIASEKGIY
-473 LFKIECNKKYFV
+473 QFKIECNKKYYV
-485 RASKEN
+485 RASKETYN
-491 YDSNEKSFE
+491 TNEKSFD
-500 AVAITGTSVLDL
+500 AVSIIGTSTLDI
-512 ELKQNIFPIE
+512 ELKRNVFPIE

-527 AKLLNISIIYFD
+527 AKLFNISIIYFD

-546 PDAAQDLE
+546 PDAAEDLE
-554 KIIAVMN
+554 KIIQVLH
-561 QYPTM
+561 QYPAM
-566 TIAIR
+566 TIDIR

-590 AKATLEFMVYNGIA
+590 ANSTLEFIVNNGIA
-604 RNRLTAKGFG
+604 RNRLTAKGYG

-619 NNCSDNQP
+619 NNCADNQP

>member
-1 MLQMRINYEFMK
+1 MLKMRINLKPMK
-13 TVFTLLCVI
+13 TIYTLLYI
-22 SISLCSFGQKA
+22 LSITCCSFGQGV
-33 KLSKADK
+33 KLAKADK
-40 KYEKYSYIDAIEIYK
+40 KYEKYAYIDAIEIYE
-55 KVADKGYKSV
+55 KVAEKGYKSV
-65 ELFQKLGNAYYF
+65 DLFQKLGNAYYF
-77 NGELEKAATSYESL
+77 NGNLDKAAKSYDAL

-108 ALKAIGNYEKSNQY
+108 TLKAIGNYEKSNQY

-135 KLFLQNKNYLNDID
+135 KVFLQNKNYLNDID

-202 DLFIVSMDT
+202 DLFIVSMNA
-211 EGKFEQVENFSKTIN
+211 EGKLEQVENFSKTIN

-266 IYKAKLV
+266 IYKAELV

-298 LDEKTLYFA
+298 PDEKTLYFA

-319 YKVAIDK
+319 YKVSIDK
-326 HGKFGTPENLGPTI
+326 NGKFGTPENLGPTI

-346 TFPFIDANNNLF
+346 TFPFIDANNNLI

-367 GGLDIFEAKANGT
+367 GGLDIFEAKANGK
-380 SFEKPLNIGKPV
+380 SFEKPINIGKPV
-392 NSSKD
+392 NSTKD
-397 DFGYVVNSDN
+397 DFGYVVNSEN

-415 KGGKGFDDIYTFK
+415 DGGKGFDDIYTFK
-428 ICTHILTGVITDADT
+428 ICTHMLTGIITDAET

-459 TMIAETIASEKGMY
+459 TIISETIASERGIY
-473 LFKIECNKKYFV
+473 QFKIECNKKYYV
-485 RASKEN
+485 RASKETYN
-491 YDSNEKSFE
+491 TNEKSFD
-500 AVAITGTSVLDL
+500 AVSIIGTSTLDI
-512 ELKQNIFPIE
+512 ELKRNVFPIE

-527 AKLLNISIIYFD
+527 AKLFNISIIYFD

-546 PDAAQDLE
+546 PDAAEDLE
-554 KIIAVMN
+554 KIIQVLH
-561 QYPTM
+561 QYPAM
-566 TIAIR
+566 TIDIR

-590 AKATLEFMVYNGIA
+590 ANSTLEFIINNGIA
-604 RNRLTAKGFG
+604 RNRLTAKGYG

-619 NNCSDNQP
+619 NNCADNQP

>member
-1 MLQMRINYEFMK
+1 MLKIRINLKPMK
-13 TVFTLLCVI
+13 TIYTLLYI
-22 SISLCSFGQKA
+22 LSITCCSFGQGV
-33 KLSKADK
+33 KLAKADK
-40 KYEKYSYIDAIEIYK
+40 KYEKYAYIDAIEIYE
-55 KVADKGYKSV
+55 KVAEKGYKSV
-65 ELFQKLGNAYYF
+65 DLFQKLGNAYYF
-77 NGELEKAATSYESL
+77 NGNLDKAAKSYDAL

-108 ALKAIGNYEKSNQY
+108 TLKAIGNYEKSNQY

-211 EGKFEQVENFSKTIN
+211 EGKLEQVENFSKTIN

-266 IYKAKLV
+266 IYKAELV

-298 LDEKTLYFA
+298 PDEKTLYFA

-319 YKVAIDK
+319 YKVSIDK
-326 HGKFGTPENLGPTI
+326 NGKFGKPENLGPTI

-367 GGLDIFEAKANGT
+367 GGLDIFETKANGK
-380 SFEKPLNIGKPV
+380 SFEKPINIGKPV
-392 NSSKD
+392 NSTKD
-397 DFGYVVNSDN
+397 DFGYVVNSEN

-415 KGGKGFDDIYTFK
+415 DGGKGFDDIYTFK
-428 ICTHILTGVITDADT
+428 ICTHMLTGIITDAET

-459 TMIAETIASEKGMY
+459 TIISETIASEKGIY
-473 LFKIECNKKYFV
+473 QFKIECNKKYYV
-485 RASKEN
+485 RASKETYN
-491 YDSNEKSFE
+491 TNEKSFD
-500 AVAITGTSVLDL
+500 AVSIIGTSTLDI
-512 ELKQNIFPIE
+512 ELKRNVFPIE

-527 AKLLNISIIYFD
+527 AKLFNISIIYFD

-546 PDAAQDLE
+546 PDAAEDLE
-554 KIIAVMN
+554 KIIQVLH
-561 QYPTM
+561 QYPAM
-566 TIAIR
+566 TIDIR

-590 AKATLEFMVYNGIA
+590 ANSTLEFIVNNGIA
-604 RNRLTAKGFG
+604 RNRLTAKGYG

-619 NNCSDNQP
+619 NNCADNQP

-639 EFIVVKM
+639 EFIVIKM

>member
-1 MLQMRINYEFMK
+1 MLKMRINLKPMK
-13 TVFTLLCVI
+13 TIYTLLYI
-22 SISLCSFGQKA
+22 LSITCCSFGQGV
-33 KLSKADK
+33 KLAKADK
-40 KYEKYSYIDAIEIYK
+40 KYEKYAYIDAIEIYE
-55 KVADKGYKSV
+55 KVAEKGYKSV
-65 ELFQKLGNAYYF
+65 DLFQKLGNAYYF
-77 NGELEKAATSYESL
+77 NGNLDKAAKSYDAL

-108 ALKAIGNYEKSNQY
+108 TLKAIGNYEKSNQY

-149 VNTGKYILDTTT
+149 VNTGKYILDTTN

-202 DLFIVSMDT
+202 DLFIVSMNA
-211 EGKFEQVENFSKTIN
+211 EGKLEQVENFSKTIN

-266 IYKAKLV
+266 IYKAELV

-298 LDEKTLYFA
+298 PDEKTLYFA

-319 YKVAIDK
+319 YKVSIDK
-326 HGKFGTPENLGPTI
+326 NGKFGTPENLGPTI

-367 GGLDIFEAKANGT
+367 GGLDIFETKVNGK
-380 SFEKPLNIGKPV
+380 SFEKPINISKPV
-392 NSSKD
+392 NSTKD
-397 DFGYVVNSDN
+397 DFAYVVNSEN

-415 KGGKGFDDIYTFK
+415 DGGKGFDDIYTFK
-428 ICTHILTGVITDADT
+428 ICTHIISGIITDVET

-451 VTLFDDKM
+451 VMLFDDKM
-459 TMIAETIASEKGMY
+459 TIISEIIASEKGIY
-473 LFKIECNKKYFV
+473 QFKIECNKKYYV
-485 RASKEN
+485 RASKET
-491 YDSNEKSFE
+491 YDTNEKSFD
-500 AVAITGTSVLDL
+500 AVSTIGTSTLDL
-512 ELKQNIFPIE
+512 ELKRNVFPIE

-527 AKLLNISIIYFD
+527 AKLFNISIIYFD

-546 PDAAQDLE
+546 PDAAEDLE
-554 KIIAVMN
+554 KIIQVLH
-561 QYPTM
+561 QYPAM

-590 AKATLEFMVYNGIA
+590 ANSTLEFIVKNGIA
-604 RNRLTAKGFG
+604 RNRLTAKGYG

-619 NNCSDNQP
+619 NNCSDNIP

>member
-1 MLQMRINYEFMK
+1 MLKMRINLKPMK
-13 TVFTLLCVI
+13 TIYTLLYI
-22 SISLCSFGQKA
+22 LSITCCSFGQGV
-33 KLSKADK
+33 KLAKADK
-40 KYEKYSYIDAIEIYK
+40 KYEKYAYIDAIEIYK

-108 ALKAIGNYEKSNQY
+108 TLKAIGNYEKSNQY

-202 DLFIVSMDT
+202 DLFIVSMNA
-211 EGKFEQVENFSKTIN
+211 EGKLEQVENFSKTIN

-266 IYKAKLV
+266 IYKAELV

-298 LDEKTLYFA
+298 PDEKTLYFA

-319 YKVAIDK
+319 YKVSIDK
-326 HGKFGTPENLGPTI
+326 NGKFGTPENLGPTI

-346 TFPFIDANNNLF
+346 TFPFIDANNNLI

-367 GGLDIFEAKANGT
+367 GGLDIFEAKVNGK
-380 SFEKPLNIGKPV
+380 SFEKPINIGKPV
-392 NSSKD
+392 NSTKD
-397 DFGYVVNSDN
+397 DFGYVVNSEN

-415 KGGKGFDDIYTFK
+415 DGGKGFDDIYTFK
-428 ICTHILTGVITDADT
+428 ICTHMLTGIITDAET
-443 KEILPNAK
+443 TEILPNAK

-459 TMIAETIASEKGMY
+459 TIISETIASEKGIY
-473 LFKIECNKKYFV
+473 QFKIECNKKYYV
-485 RASKEN
+485 RASKETYN
-491 YDSNEKSFE
+491 TNEKSFD
-500 AVAITGTSVLDL
+500 AVSIIGTSTLDI
-512 ELKQNIFPIE
+512 ELKRNVFPIE

-527 AKLLNISIIYFD
+527 AKLFNISIIYFD

-546 PDAAQDLE
+546 PDAAEDLE
-554 KIIAVMN
+554 KIIQVLH
-561 QYPTM
+561 QYPAM
-566 TIAIR
+566 TIDIR

-590 AKATLEFMVYNGIA
+590 ANSTLEFIVNNGIA
-604 RNRLTAKGFG
+604 RNRLTAKGYG

-619 NNCSDNQP
+619 NNCADNQP

>member
-1 MLQMRINYEFMK
+1 MRINLKPMK
-13 TVFTLLCVI
+13 TIYTLLYI
-22 SISLCSFGQKA
+22 LSITCCSFGQGV
-33 KLSKADK
+33 KLAKADK
-40 KYEKYSYIDAIEIYK
+40 KYEKYAYIDAIEIYE
-55 KVADKGYKSV
+55 KVAEKGYKSV
-65 ELFQKLGNAYYF
+65 DLFQKLGNAYYF
-77 NGELEKAATSYESL
+77 NGNLDKAAKSYDAL

-108 ALKAIGNYEKSNQY
+108 TLKAIGNYEKSNQY

-202 DLFIVSMDT
+202 DLFIVSMNA
-211 EGKFEQVENFSKTIN
+211 EGKLEQVENFSKTIN

-266 IYKAKLV
+266 IYKAVLV
-273 NNEWTNITELPF
+273 NNEWSNITELPF

-298 LDEKTLYFA
+298 PDEKTLYFA

-319 YKVAIDK
+319 YKVSIDK
-326 HGKFGTPENLGPTI
+326 NGKFGTPENLGPTI

-346 TFPFIDANNNLF
+346 TFPFIDANNNLI

-367 GGLDIFEAKANGT
+367 GGLDIFEAKANGK
-380 SFEKPLNIGKPV
+380 SFEKPINIGKPV
-392 NSSKD
+392 NSTKD
-397 DFGYVVNSDN
+397 DFGYVVNSEN

-415 KGGKGFDDIYTFK
+415 DGGKGFDDIYTFK
-428 ICTHILTGVITDADT
+428 ICTHILTGIITDAET
-443 KEILPNAK
+443 KEILPDAK

-459 TMIAETIASEKGMY
+459 TLISETIASEKGIY
-473 LFKIECNKKYFV
+473 QFKIECNKKYYV
-485 RASKEN
+485 RASKETYN
-491 YDSNEKSFE
+491 TNEKSFD
-500 AVAITGTSVLDL
+500 AVSIIGTSTLDI
-512 ELKQNIFPIE
+512 ELKRNVFPIE

-527 AKLLNISIIYFD
+527 AKLFNISIIYFD

-546 PDAAQDLE
+546 PDAAEDLE
-554 KIIAVMN
+554 KIIQVLQ
-561 QYPTM
+561 QYPAM
-566 TIAIR
+566 TIDIR

-590 AKATLEFMVYNGIA
+590 ANSTLEFIVNNGIA
-604 RNRLTAKGFG
+604 RNRLTAKGYG

-619 NNCSDNQP
+619 NNCADNQP